1 MNSFSFSVG
10 VTPKAGINMTEGAT
24 IGLGMKL
31 NIEGRHFK
39 PNEKV
44 KSYEVQPHV
53 KSFKVPKEFLS
64 KIYYKNACFISLCRF
79 HLRRIS
85 LKELWN
91 CMSRR
96 QIQKINLLTSL
107 SDLKFT

>member
-1 MNSFSFSVG
+1 MIFLRSVG
-10 VTPKAGINMTEGAT
+10 VTPKVGINMTEGAT

-53 KSFKVPKEFLS
+53 KSFKVGTKRIPI
-64 KIYYKNACFISLCRF
+64 KIR
-79 HLRRIS
+79 
-85 LKELWN
+85 
-91 CMSRR
+91 
-96 QIQKINLLTSL
+96 
-107 SDLKFT
+107 

>member
-1 MNSFSFSVG
+1 
-10 VTPKAGINMTEGAT
+10 MTEGAT

-53 KSFKVPKEFLS
+53 KSFKVGTKRIPIKTRHVLMNASFHFVDSIGKGFLT
-64 KIYYKNACFISLCRF
+64 R
-79 HLRRIS
+79 
-85 LKELWN
+85 N
-91 CMSRR
+91 C
-96 QIQKINLLTSL
+96 
-107 SDLKFT
+107 

>member
-1 MNSFSFSVG
+1 MIFFLLSVG
-10 VTPKAGINMTEGAT
+10 VTPKVGINMTEGAT

-53 KSFKVPKEFLS
+53 KSFKVGNRSDHL
-64 KIYYKNACFISLCRF
+64 KIHIVYRSPIWAISL
-79 HLRRIS
+79 I
-85 LKELWN
+85 
-91 CMSRR
+91 
-96 QIQKINLLTSL
+96 
-107 SDLKFT
+107 